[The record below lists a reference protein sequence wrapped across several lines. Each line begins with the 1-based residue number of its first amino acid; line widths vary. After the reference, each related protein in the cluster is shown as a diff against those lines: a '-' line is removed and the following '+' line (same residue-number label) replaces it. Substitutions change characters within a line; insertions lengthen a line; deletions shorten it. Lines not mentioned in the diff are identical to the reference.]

1 MMAEKDSY
9 LIGHGRR
16 SSMSDKKRGCLK
28 GGSKLRHGDSADLL
42 KSLASN
48 SVDAVI
54 TDPPY

>member
-1 MMAEKDSY
+1 MMTKKGFY

-28 GGSKLRHGDSADLL
+28 GGSQLQHGDSANLL
-42 KSLASN
+42 KKVASN